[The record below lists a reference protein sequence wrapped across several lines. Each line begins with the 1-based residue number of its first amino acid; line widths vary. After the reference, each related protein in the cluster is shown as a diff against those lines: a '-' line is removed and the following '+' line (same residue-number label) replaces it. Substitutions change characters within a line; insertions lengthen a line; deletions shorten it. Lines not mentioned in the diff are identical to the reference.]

1 MGDDKDNDGKR
12 KLVDVSVSPIFINRK
27 RQKNSLFLSDSD
39 SDDDSSSIEGEII
52 TTSIEDFNNE
62 DLELVTF
69 DKEINT
75 LNDLIELGKKYD
87 KSKRY
92 EFNMRKLNKMIP
104 AMERINNFIGM
115 SNIKDHLVDHI
126 LFYLQSESFKVIDKD
141 IMHTVITGP
150 PGVGKTEFAK
160 ALGQLYLSMGV
171 LKNNKFVKVTRSD
184 LVAKYLGQTAIKTR
198 DKIRS
203 CRGGVMFIDE
213 VYSLGNRE
221 LRDSFSKEA
230 IDTLNE
236 HLTEMKE
243 EFICIVAGYKDEVN
257 DCFFAFNKGLESRF
271 PIRFDI
277 TGYDYTEL
285 FQIFKQKVID
295 SKWKLSDDITDIF
308 FKDRMKDFKFYG
320 RDMENLLTQVKRCHS
335 RRVFTKKS
343 DEKTLIILKDLENG
357 LNMFL
362 SFNKK
367 EESDN
372 HLSMY
377 I

>member
-1 MGDDKDNDGKR
+1 
-12 KLVDVSVSPIFINRK
+12 
-27 RQKNSLFLSDSD
+27 
-39 SDDDSSSIEGEII
+39 
-52 TTSIEDFNNE
+52 E

-69 DKEINT
+69 DEEINT

-92 EFNMRKLNKMIP
+92 DFNMRKLNKMIP
-104 AMERINNFIGM
+104 AMEKINNFIGM
-115 SNIKDHLVDHI
+115 SNIKSHLVDHI
-126 LFYLQSESFKVIDKD
+126 LFYLQSESFKLIDKD

-236 HLTEMKE
+236 HLTEMKD

-257 DCFFAFNKGLESRF
+257 NCFFAFNKGLESRF

-277 TGYDYTEL
+277 NGYDYTEL
-285 FQIFKQKVID
+285 FKIFKQKVID
-295 SKWKLSDDITDIF
+295 SKWKLSDDITDNF
-308 FKDRMKDFKFYG
+308 FKDKMNDFKFYG

-335 RRVFTKKS
+335 RRVFTKKA
-343 DEKTLIILKDLENG
+343 DEKT
-357 LNMFL
+357 
-362 SFNKK
+362 
-367 EESDN
+367 
-372 HLSMY
+372 
-377 I
+377 

>member
-1 MGDDKDNDGKR
+1 MDDNNKR
-12 KLVDVSVSPIFINRK
+12 LISTVISPINFNNKKPKNTLYLTDSDNQYSDSEDYSSSDELERFEIEI
-27 RQKNSLFLSDSD
+27 NSLQ
-39 SDDDSSSIEGEII
+39 
-52 TTSIEDFNNE
+52 
-62 DLELVTF
+62 
-69 DKEINT
+69 
-75 LNDLIELGKKYD
+75 DLIDLGKKYD

-104 AMERINNFIGM
+104 SMERINNFIGM

-126 LFYLQSESFKVIDKD
+126 LFYLQSYSFKVIDKD

-171 LKNNKFVKVTRSD
+171 LKNNNFVKVTRSD

-213 VYSLGNRE
+213 VYSLGNKE
-221 LRDSFSKEA
+221 LSDSFSKEA

-236 HLTEMKE
+236 HLTEMKD

-257 DCFFAFNKGLESRF
+257 DCFFSFNKGLESRF

-295 SKWKLSDDITDIF
+295 SKWKISNEITDIF
-308 FKDRMKDFKFYG
+308 LKDKMNDFKFYG

-335 RRVFTKKS
+335 RRVFTKNS
-343 DEKTLIILKDLENG
+343 DEKTLITLKDLENG

>member
-1 MGDDKDNDGKR
+1 MYQYHQF
-12 KLVDVSVSPIFINRK
+12 LLIIK
-27 RQKNSLFLSDSD
+27 RQKNSLFLSDSE
-39 SDDDSSSIEGEII
+39 SDDDSIEGELIN
-52 TTSIEDFNNE
+52 TSVEDFFNNE

-69 DKEINT
+69 DEEINT

-92 EFNMRKLNKMIP
+92 DFNMRKLNKMIP
-104 AMERINNFIGM
+104 AMEKINNFIGM
-115 SNIKDHLVDHI
+115 SNIKSHLVDHI

-221 LRDSFSKEA
+221 LRGF
-230 IDTLNE
+230 
-236 HLTEMKE
+236 
-243 EFICIVAGYKDEVN
+243 
-257 DCFFAFNKGLESRF
+257 
-271 PIRFDI
+271 
-277 TGYDYTEL
+277 
-285 FQIFKQKVID
+285 
-295 SKWKLSDDITDIF
+295 F
-308 FKDRMKDFKFYG
+308 FKRSY
-320 RDMENLLTQVKRCHS
+320 
-335 RRVFTKKS
+335 
-343 DEKTLIILKDLENG
+343 
-357 LNMFL
+357 
-362 SFNKK
+362 
-367 EESDN
+367 
-372 HLSMY
+372 
-377 I
+377 

>member
-12 KLVDVSVSPIFINRK
+12 KLVDVSVSPIFINNK
-27 RQKNSLFLSDSD
+27 RQKNSLFLSDSE
-39 SDDDSSSIEGEII
+39 SDDDSIEGELID
-52 TTSIEDFNNE
+52 TSVEDFFNNE

-69 DKEINT
+69 DEEINT
-75 LNDLIELGKKYD
+75 LDDLIKLGKKYD
-87 KSKRY
+87 ISKRY
-92 EFNMRKLNKMIP
+92 DFNMRKLNKMIP
-104 AMERINNFIGM
+104 AMEKINNFIGM
-115 SNIKDHLVDHI
+115 SNIKSHLVDHI

-257 DCFFAFNKGLESRF
+257 NCFFAFNKGLESRF

-277 TGYDYTEL
+277 IGYDYTEL

-295 SKWKLSDDITDIF
+295 SKWKLSDDITDNF
-308 FKDRMKDFKFYG
+308 FKDKINDFKFYG

-335 RRVFTKKS
+335 RRVFTKKE

-367 EESDN
+367 EELN
-372 HLSMY
+372 NYLNMY
-377 I
+377 L